1 MPIPL
6 WHNVFMA
13 SMAQSAPLPSPIE
26 SLHIDL
32 QTIETG
38 VPLDTL
44 VNFVADSGLHYKD
57 VYSIVIPAR
66 TLKHRRSRQEPLSLD
81 ESDKFARLV
90 RMFDQAVRVFGNR
103 EKALRWLGKPKERFA
118 GRTPL
123 EMIRTD
129 LGGRMLEELLGQID
143 EGYFA

>member
-1 MPIPL
+1 MPIYL

-13 SMAQSAPLPSPIE
+13 SVAQAVAVEPIAG

-32 QTIETG
+32 QTIEAG
-38 VPLDTL
+38 VALDTL
-44 VNFVADSGLHYKD
+44 TNFVADSGLQFKD

-81 ESDKFARLV
+81 EGDKFARLV
-90 RMFDQAVRVFGNR
+90 RMFDLTVRVFGNR
-103 EKALRWLGKPKERFA
+103 EKAVRWLGKPKERFEE
-118 GRTPL
+118 RTPL
-123 EMIRTD
+123 EMLRTEW
-129 LGGRMLEELLGQID
+129 GGRMLEELLGQID